1 MSVKYTLY
9 QLNLKREI
17 IITYNSGLIKIYLSS
32 DDGGFIA
39 KVYTIG
45 HLCLSLAPKNR
56 NV

>member
-17 IITYNSGLIKIYLSS
+17 IITNNSGLIKIYLSS

-39 KVYTIG
+39 KFT
-45 HLCLSLAPKNR
+45 R
-56 NV
+56 